1 MGLSLYLKIE
11 TNMLQYII
19 TSNKGV
25 NMDGYYLD
33 KKITDKQGRRRF
45 QFRKERKEPI
55 IAKKKKKPTKFI
67 MKIGR

>member
-1 MGLSLYLKIE
+1 
-11 TNMLQYII
+11 
-19 TSNKGV
+19 
-25 NMDGYYLD
+25 MDGYYLD

>member
-1 MGLSLYLKIE
+1 MGFPLYLKIE

-33 KKITDKQGRRRF
+33 KKITDKQGNRRF

-55 IAKKKKKPTKFI
+55 IAKKEKKPTKFI